1 MLARPRLR
9 RTDWLVLG
17 LVVVVQAIAPRTGSE
32 MRGEDPAWVGAAA
45 LLTALGQ
52 AGALLW
58 RRDAPLRST
67 VGVLILYAVSV
78 VTVGAVPPVAPWVA
92 IWALATKLSGRRAA
106 TRAAGLAAA
115 TTVGLLLVTEVVRA
129 GAGASGFLS
138 GVTVVVCLSAVLV
151 RSERGRLDAVREAS
165 TAEERMRIAREMHDS
180 VGHGLSAVAM
190 QSSAA
195 RMALA
200 SDDKP
205 TALRALAAVES
216 TSRTA
221 LREMRQLLGV
231 LASEHGTT
239 DSGAEKT
246 PGLTAL
252 AELVENVEAG
262 GVAVT
267 RLIDIDPVTVSPTI
281 QLCAYRI
288 CQEALT
294 NALKH
299 SPGGTIHLSVSA
311 DHDQHGAPGLRLSVR
326 TEGGDYSDFFESGVD
341 PDSMGLGIPGI
352 RDRAAAVGGTVSAA
366 ATDDGWL
373 VEALLPLSVEERR

>member
-58 RRDAPLRST
+58 RRDAPLRSA
-67 VGVLILYAVSV
+67 VAVVILYAVSV

-92 IWALATKLSGRRAA
+92 IWALATKLPGWRAA
-106 TRAAGLAAA
+106 IRAAGLAAA
-115 TTVGLLLVTEVVRA
+115 TTVGLLLVNEVVRA
-129 GAGASGFLS
+129 GSGASGFLS

-165 TAEERMRIAREMHDS
+165 TAEERMRIAREMHDF

-195 RMALA
+195 RMALT

-221 LREMRQLLGV
+221 MREMRNLLGV
-231 LASEHGTT
+231 LTSDSAQTVSAT
-239 DSGAEKT
+239 DRA
-246 PGLTAL
+246 PGLHDV
-252 AELVENVEAG
+252 AELIENLEAG

-267 RLIDIDPVTVSPTI
+267 WLVDLDPATVSPTI

-288 CQEALT
+288 AQEALT
-294 NALKH
+294 NAVKH
-299 SPGGTIHLSVSA
+299 SPGGTIQLSVAA
-311 DHDQHGAPGLRLSVR
+311 DHDQNGVPGLRLRVR
-326 TEGGDYSDFFESGVD
+326 TEGGEYSDFFESGVD

-366 ATDDGWL
+366 ATDGGWL